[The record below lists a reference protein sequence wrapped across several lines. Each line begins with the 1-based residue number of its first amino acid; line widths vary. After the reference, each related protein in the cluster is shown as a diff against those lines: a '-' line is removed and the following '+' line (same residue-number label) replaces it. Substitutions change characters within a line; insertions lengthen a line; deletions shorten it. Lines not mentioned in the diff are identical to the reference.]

1 MEEKMKKGCFNVML
15 AAVLSLAIAGTA
27 YAFKFDFHGKMWQ
40 TVGVTDN
47 YAAMKSPQKSGPTD
61 YFSYNGDLNSK
72 GMSSGI
78 YNVMSENEDA
88 LFGLTKA
95 RLRFEGTTDD
105 GLAKFVYGL
114 EVGTINWGD
123 ARSFKPD
130 DPDYDKKFGLSGD
143 GINQETRF
151 AYAEVAMPGIGGKV
165 RAGLQPTKINHWV
178 WTETAAGLTY
188 HRSFGGWKTMA
199 GWYRG
204 EDQETTSDI
213 EGDNDY
219 FVIKAD
225 NKLTQNTTLGFFG
238 IYTDLDTDVT
248 NVGAGDKYDG
258 EYYYLGL
265 TGKYKKGKLFSDVDL
280 IYQGGDIDFDN
291 DAIDDLDRSA
301 WLGNLTVGVKVTD
314 KFKISANILYV
325 SGDDDPN
332 DDDAENFDAIDVDVK
347 VGTIFF
353 KDSVMADCD
362 RFISD
367 APYIMDKGLI
377 NYAIEGEYQISAKNN
392 LRAAVRYL
400 MTAEDLELKTNES
413 DDDLGYEFDLWYA
426 YTLNKHVDL
435 VIDAAYLIAG
445 DGADHLAK
453 SDNYDADD
461 LYKLAAGIKISF

>member
-1 MEEKMKKGCFNVML
+1 MEGKMKKGCFNVML
-15 AAVLSLAIAGTA
+15 AAILSLAIAGTS

-47 YAAMKSPQKSGPTD
+47 YGAMAGPQKSGPTD
-61 YFSYNGDLNSK
+61 YFSYNGGLNSK
-72 GMSSGI
+72 GMNSGM
-78 YNVMSENEDA
+78 YSVMSENDDA

-105 GLAKFVYGL
+105 GLAKIVYGL
-114 EVGTINWGD
+114 EVGTVNWGD
-123 ARSFKPD
+123 TRA
-130 DPDYDKKFGLSGD
+130 DKKFGLSGD

-151 AYAEVAMPGIGGKV
+151 AYAEVVMPGIGGKV

-188 HRSFGGWKTMA
+188 HRDFGAWKTMA

-204 EDQETTSDI
+204 EDNTTSGI
-213 EGDNDY
+213 EEDNDY

-225 NKLTQNTTLGFFG
+225 NKLTQSTTLGFFG
-238 IYTDLDTDVT
+238 IYTELKTDET
-248 NVGAGDKYDG
+248 SLGDEYDG

-265 TGKYKKGKLFSDVDL
+265 TGKYSQGKLFGDFDF
-280 IYQGGDIDFDN
+280 IYQGGDIEFD
-291 DAIDDLDRSA
+291 DSAIDDLDRSA
-301 WLGNLTVGVKVTD
+301 WLGNLTVGFKVSD
-314 KFKISANILYV
+314 NFKISGNILYV

-332 DDDAENFDAIDVDVK
+332 DDDAENFDAIDVDVFI
-347 VGTIFF
+347 GTIFF

-377 NYAIEGEYQISAKNN
+377 NYAIQGEYQISAKNN

-400 MTAEDLELKTNES
+400 MTAEDLELKPNES
-413 DDDLGYEFDLWYA
+413 DDDLGYEFDLWYT
-426 YTLNKHVDL
+426 YKLNKHVDL
-435 VIDAAYLIAG
+435 KIDAAYLIAG

-453 SDNYDADD
+453 SDNYDSDD